1 MVKCT
6 KRQIRQLKTALHWR
20 AREIYIFP
28 DERGHQPNVLA
39 DSSVVGRGNEVL
51 RYTEGSVVGTE
62 NQVLTMK
69 YQGGEKKMNMPAN
82 VRIVL
87 LVPATVAD
95 IKAGLYFLVPNA
107 KPVSLG
113 TVASTIIVGSNGL
126 DFAM

>member
-1 MVKCT
+1 M
-6 KRQIRQLKTALHWR
+6 
-20 AREIYIFP
+20 
-28 DERGHQPNVLA
+28 
-39 DSSVVGRGNEVL
+39 GRGNEVL

-69 YQGGEKKMNMPAN
+69 YTGCEKKMNMPAN

-113 TVASTIIVGSNGL
+113 TVASTIIVGNNSV